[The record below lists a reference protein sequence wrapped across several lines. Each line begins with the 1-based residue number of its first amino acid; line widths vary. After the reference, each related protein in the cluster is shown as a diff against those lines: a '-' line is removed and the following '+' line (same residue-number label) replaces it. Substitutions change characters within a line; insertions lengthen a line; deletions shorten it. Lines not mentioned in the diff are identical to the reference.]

1 MIRPRDSA
9 SVPAGASVS
18 ADGVRGVAAAL
29 RNQGRI
35 IRASGLG
42 RVGAAIILFFAV
54 IAILAPW
61 IAPHGPWDT
70 LRDASNKVAMLHPP
84 SWEYPLGTTSLGRDI
99 FSQMIYATR
108 ATMIIGLISGAIS
121 IVFGANIGLLSG
133 YYGGKVDEVLMRF
146 TDIIYGMPFLPFII
160 VLISLFGR
168 SWWFVMLA
176 IVVIIWRT
184 SARVVRAQTLALK
197 QRQFVSA
204 AKVRGCSDFRVIYR
218 HIMPNILPLLLLY
231 TAFNI
236 AWAIIAEAGA
246 SFLGFGD
253 PDQLT
258 WGGMLYDL
266 WISGKSR
273 VAWWWFA
280 PPSIAIVLLVSALV
294 FVSRAYEEV
303 ANPRL
308 RAR

>member
-1 MIRPRDSA
+1 MTPLRARA
-9 SVPAGASVS
+9 SMPSGTGALAGALL
-18 ADGVRGVAAAL
+18 GVGAL
-29 RNQGRI
+29 LCSQGRI
-35 IRASGLG
+35 IWASGLG
-42 RVGAAIILFFAV
+42 RIGAAIILFFAV
-54 IAILAPW
+54 VAILAPW
-61 IAPHGPWDT
+61 LAPHDPWES
-70 LRDASNKVAMLHPP
+70 LRDVSNRIATMRPP
-84 SWEYPLGTTSLGRDI
+84 SWEFPLGTTTLGRDI
-99 FSQMIYATR
+99 LSQMIHAAR
-108 ATMIIGLISGAIS
+108 ATMLIGLISGAIS
-121 IVFGANIGLLSG
+121 IVIGANIGLLAG
-133 YYGGKVDEVLMRF
+133 YYGGKLDEVLMRL
-146 TDIIYGMPFLPFII
+146 TDIVYGMPFLPFII

-168 SWWFVMLA
+168 SQWFVVLA

-197 QRQFVSA
+197 ERQFVSA

-218 HIMPNILPLLLLY
+218 HILPNILPLLLLY

-236 AWAIIAEAGA
+236 AWSVIAEAGA

-280 PPSIAIVLLVSALV
+280 APSIAIVLLVSALV

-308 RAR
+308 RQR

>member
-1 MIRPRDSA
+1 MNATTRLLQA
-9 SVPAGASVS
+9 LG
-18 ADGVRGVAAAL
+18 DGLAA
-29 RNQGRI
+29 QYRI
-35 IRASGLG
+35 IRTSRLG
-42 RVGAAIILFFAV
+42 TFGAAVVLVFMVVGA
-54 IAILAPW
+54 LAPW
-61 IAPHGPWDT
+61 LAPHGPWEMLKDST
-70 LRDASNKVAMLHPP
+70 GRIASLRTP
-84 SWEYPLGTTSLGRDI
+84 SLEFPLGTTHLGHDLL
-99 FSQMIYATR
+99 SQLILSTQ
-108 ATMIIGLISGAIS
+108 TTLLIGLVSGVIS
-121 IVFGANIGLLSG
+121 IVIGANIGLIAG
-133 YYGGKVDEVLMRF
+133 YFGGKVDEVLMRL
-146 TDIIYGMPFLPFII
+146 TDIVYGMPFLPFII

-168 SWWFVMLA
+168 SQWFVVLA

-197 QRQFVSA
+197 QRQFVSS
-204 AKVRGCSDFRVIYR
+204 AKVRGCSDFRIIYR
-218 HIMPNILPLLLLY
+218 HILPNILPLLLLY

-236 AWAIIAEAGA
+236 AWSIIAEAGA

-253 PDQLT
+253 PNQLT

-280 PPSIAIVLLVSALV
+280 APSIAIVLLVSALV

-308 RAR
+308 RQR

>member
-1 MIRPRDSA
+1 MNRARSTAAP
-9 SVPAGASVS
+9 VS
-18 ADGVRGVAAAL
+18 ESMLSKAWRGFATAM

-35 IRASGLG
+35 IGASGLG
-42 RVGAAIILFFAV
+42 RIGAAIILFFAV

-61 IAPHGPWDT
+61 IALHDPWET
-70 LRDASNKVAMLHPP
+70 LRDASNKVAIMRPP
-84 SWEYPLGTTSLGRDI
+84 SWDYPLGTTTLGRDI
-99 FSQMIYATR
+99 LSQMIYATR
-108 ATMIIGLISGAIS
+108 ATMIIGLISGFIS
-121 IVFGANIGLLSG
+121 IAIGANIGLVSG
-133 YYGGKVDEVLMRF
+133 YYGGKLDEVLMRF

-168 SWWFVMLA
+168 SQWFVVLA

-184 SARVVRAQTLALK
+184 SARVVRAQTMALK
-197 QRQFVSA
+197 QRQFVSS
-204 AKVRGCSDFRVIYR
+204 AKVRGCSDFRIIYR
-218 HIMPNILPLLLLY
+218 HILPNILPLLLLY

-236 AWAIIAEAGA
+236 AWSIIAEAGA

-253 PDQLT
+253 PNQLT

-280 PPSIAIVLLVSALV
+280 APSIAIVMLVSALV

-308 RAR
+308 RQR